1 MFAIID
7 CNNFF
12 VSCERVFR
20 PDLWHKPV
28 VVLSNND
35 GCIISRS
42 NEAKDLGI
50 KMGQPLHL
58 AKELIEMHSVEVIS
72 SAFHLYGEMSSRVV
86 KTVETAFENIE
97 IYSIDEMFVDM
108 SGIEDA
114 YTKCVETRHKIF
126 KWTGIPV
133 SIGIGKTKTL
143 AKLAVEIAKKR
154 SDLSYVFQI
163 SDEIQRQEVL
173 KKAKVEDIWGIG
185 RKWSSKLRLAG
196 VGSAYDFANKPDAW
210 IRKEFSVIGLKTAYE
225 LRGIKCFSNKL
236 VDDPKKS
243 ITYSRSFGNNLSNIE
258 DVYEAIS
265 NFTER
270 AAKKL
275 RKEERLA
282 TAIIVALRN
291 NPFSNSEEYYKNTIF
306 IPLEKPTDHTDEIIR
321 YAKIGI
327 SQIFKSGF
335 SYKKCGITLVNLVD
349 KNSYTPN
356 IFASNQDDKK
366 SKLMKLIDGFNSKHN
381 TNIIKFGS
389 SLGKELWKGKSNN
402 QSQKPKMMSD
412 WSSIIKIKAN

>member
-20 PDLWHKPV
+20 PDLWQKPV

-42 NEAKDLGI
+42 NEAKALGI

-58 AKELIEMHSVEVIS
+58 AKEAIEQHGIEVIS
-72 SAFHLYGEMSSRVV
+72 SGFAIYGEMSRRVV
-86 KTVETAFENIE
+86 QTVETVFENIE
-97 IYSIDEMFVDM
+97 IYSIDEVFVDL
-108 SGIEDA
+108 SKVDDFES
-114 YTKCVETRHKIF
+114 KCDLLRSKIF

-133 SIGIGKTKTL
+133 SIGIGVTKTL

-154 SDLSYVFQI
+154 KDLNYVYKII
-163 SDEIQRQEVL
+163 SDSEREEVL
-173 KKAKVEDIWGIG
+173 KTSKIEDVWGIG
-185 RKWSSKLRLAG
+185 RKWSGKLRLLG
-196 VGSAYDFANKPDAW
+196 VGTAYDFAYKPDSW

-225 LRGIKCFSNKL
+225 LRGIKCYSNKT

-243 ITYSRSFGNNLSNIE
+243 ITYSRSFGNKLTDIE
-258 DVYEAIS
+258 DIYESIS

-270 AAKKL
+270 VSKKL
-275 RKEERLA
+275 RKEGSLA
-282 TAIIVALRN
+282 TAIIVSLRN
-291 NPFSNSEEYYKNTIF
+291 NPFSSSEEYYKNTIY
-306 IPLEKPTDHTDEIIR
+306 IPLERPTDLTDEIIK
-321 YAKIGI
+321 YAKLGI
-327 SQIFKSGF
+327 LQIFKSGI

-356 IFASNQDDKK
+356 LFVEKQNEKK
-366 SKLMKLIDGFNSKHN
+366 SKLMRLIDGFNSKNN
-381 TNIIKFGS
+381 TNLIKFGS
-389 SLGKELWKGKSNN
+389 SLGKEMWKGKSQN
-402 QSQKPKMMSD
+402 QTLKSRLVND
-412 WSSIIKIKAN
+412 WSSILKIKAD